1 MLIFDP
7 IFMKQLF
14 LILMIIII
22 MFVERYIIM
31 ISEDHVTED
40 YSNDAVNTVLITGI
54 SYSLS

>member
-40 YSNDAVNTVLITGI
+40 CSNDAVNTVLITGI
-54 SYSLS
+54 SYSLL